1 MIRPVAITA
10 ETEVTQQRDHFMM
23 TIVTNECATLSGKR
37 NFPKRRDFIPSISSR
52 PPPQKI
58 EQPSFMSPCFALTM
72 FYPFPNLHATKN
84 KLIIHNFSKNIF
96 SFATILCAKNVSCLS
111 NMCRSLIDDVIKSR
125 TIIACRRLTQEWE
138 I

>member
-84 KLIIHNFSKNIF
+84 KLIIHNFSKIYF
-96 SFATILCAKNVSCLS
+96 LLQPFYAQKMSAVSATCAKVSLMTSLS
-111 NMCRSLIDDVIKSR
+111 HGRSLRVED
-125 TIIACRRLTQEWE
+125 
-138 I
+138 